1 MSMTLVAVAFVA
13 MALAQGQTKAQV
25 TRVEYHPFNSITL
38 SDAEFLT
45 GKKEGRPVT
54 LAGELRMPRPGND
67 KLAAVILLH
76 GGNGLGGPK
85 A

>member
-1 MSMTLVAVAFVA
+1 MSPERAGGCHVEGLGRGGIVA

-54 LAGELRMPRPGND
+54 LAGELRRNSPAWR
-67 KLAAVILLH
+67 
-76 GGNGLGGPK
+76 
-85 A
+85 